1 MRSVLG
7 LGRGL
12 GLPVL
17 AEGVETEAELGFLA
31 AEQCHAAQGYLMG
44 RPSPIAQFAKHTHGT
59 IPVTSD
65 DRKRA

>member
-1 MRSVLG
+1 VLG

-17 AEGVETEAELGFLA
+17 AEGVETDAELGFLV

-44 RPSPIAQFAKHTHGT
+44 RPSLIDQFTRYTHA
-59 IPVTSD
+59 SD
-65 DRKRA
+65 ASAVETRKRG